1 MKLNNI
7 NNQNQDSHQVVYH
20 FDFSHATINIGSNN
34 TVSTNEEV
42 KVTQSLE
49 QGSAKDKSQSHDW
62 RKTFEIILVILR
74 VLTQLLIIA
83 PPLFHLLC

>member
-1 MKLNNI
+1 MRLNNV

-34 TVSTNEEV
+34 KVSTNEEV

-49 QGSAKDKSQSHDW
+49 QGSAKGKSQSRDW
-62 RKTFEIILVILR
+62 RKTCEIIVVILK
-74 VLTQLLIIA
+74 VIKTLLFIA
-83 PPLFHLLC
+83 PPLFNLLC